1 MTMQVDENT
10 AAQAEKTFQEKMKER
25 MRAAMGDLM
34 PDEVLAGIV
43 AKGIEEAFFKKQQR
57 PDRRDWGS
65 GAIDYPSWLVE
76 HVQVVAR
83 AEVEKQTKQWFVDN
97 HERVA
102 EVVRDSLAGGIVAAV
117 ARAADNM
124 FQGSFLTFAASI
136 SQQLA
141 NIRGNNP

>member
-57 PDRRDWGS
+57 PDGRGWGS
-65 GAIDYPSWLVE
+65 GTIDYPSWLVE
-76 HVQVVAR
+76 HVHVVAR

-102 EVVRDSLAGGIVAAV
+102 EIVRDSLAGGIVAAV

-124 FQGSFLTFAASI
+124 FQGSFSTFAVSI